1 MNLSYICLSDL
12 HLGAPTSLLTDTPAV
27 AGEPARSAAPLRD
40 AFADAFAKT
49 LAALGPQAPS
59 GAAPGLLLLGDI
71 FDMSLGTPRSSIE
84 TFDKLLKSLAANGAR
99 EQLGPCAFLPGNHD
113 HELWTVSRL
122 TRMVGDEVG
131 DASYAHTTPAF
142 ARPESQP
149 RAALIDKVLR
159 DNGFAGAS
167 TFYPN
172 MGLMSAD
179 ADRTVIFHHGHFIES
194 IYRAMSTLTAMLGG
208 RPEISLDAE
217 SLERQNASWIDF
229 LWSTDGD
236 DGRLGGEIMVAH
248 DALLTG
254 RDDIRIQHG
263 LADILARKIAA
274 SLPLPDTAQA
284 REGTKTAARAIV
296 DSVLGDYGQMERF
309 SYQHVLGAD
318 GLAGLKSYLSGTVRK
333 QIAQERPGAEPGEL
347 SFVFGHT
354 HKPFEQRLNVPGCTV
369 PPAVYNT
376 GGWNMDTPMFGTRL
390 GASALFV
397 DSELNLAALRLC
409 DVPQDDDA
417 APGCVRVATADG
429 THAGNPLAQA
439 LQAAVDDAGGAWH
452 AFSAEAAAA
461 YRTRQAFIMARLR
474 AREAGDR
481 GTQGAA

>member
-1 MNLSYICLSDL
+1 LNLSYICLSDL
-12 HLGAPTSLLTDTPAV
+12 HLGAPTSLLTDTSAI
-27 AGEPARSAAPLRD
+27 ASEPAHSAAPLRD
-40 AFADAFAKT
+40 AFADAFTKT
-49 LAALGPQAPS
+49 LAALGTQASP
-59 GAAPGLLLLGDI
+59 APAPGLLLLGDI
-71 FDMSLGTPRSSIE
+71 FDMSLGTPEASIE
-84 TFDKLLKSLAANGAR
+84 SFDKLLKSLASNGAR
-99 EQLGPCAFLPGNHD
+99 DQIGSCAFLPGNHD
-113 HELWTVSRL
+113 HELWTVSRF
-122 TRMVGDEVG
+122 THMVAENVRD
-131 DASYAHTTPAF
+131 DSYAHTTPAF
-142 ARPESQP
+142 AHPDSQP

-172 MGLMSAD
+172 MGLMTESAD
-179 ADRTVIFHHGHFIES
+179 RMVIFHHGHFIES
-194 IYRAMSTLTAMLGG
+194 IYRAMSTLTGMLDG

-217 SLERQNASWIDF
+217 PLERQNASWIDF

-236 DGRLGGEIMVAH
+236 DGRLGAETMVAH

-254 RDDIRIQHG
+254 RDDISAQHG

-274 SLPLPDTAQA
+274 VLPLPHTAQS

-296 DSVLGDYGQMERF
+296 DSVLGAYGQMERF
-309 SYQHVLGAD
+309 SYQQTLGAD
-318 GLAGLKSYLSGTVRK
+318 GLAGLRSYLSGTVRK
-333 QIAQERPGAEPGEL
+333 QVEQERPGTVPGEV

-354 HKPFEQRLNVPGCTV
+354 HKPFEQRLDVTGHTM

-390 GASALFV
+390 GASAVFV
-397 DSELNLAALRLC
+397 DTDLNLAALRLC

-417 APGCVRVATADG
+417 APRGVRVTTADG
-429 THAGNPLAQA
+429 THAGNPMAQA
-439 LQAAVDDAGGAWH
+439 LQEAVDDAGRAWC

-474 AREAGDR
+474 ARDGGDR
-481 GTQGAA
+481 GKEGAA